1 MYTPAA
7 LLDLHRRSQH
17 SLRSL
22 MDQARELPESEL
34 DREHEGFGYPT
45 VRLQL
50 HHLIGA
56 QEYWFGVL
64 QGRVEA
70 DEDPDAY
77 PTLAELAAFR
87 DRVAA
92 AGEEYLTTTPKE
104 TLNRSREFATWGGRT
119 KALRPAHVVLRTITH
134 LYHHLGQIQA
144 ICRLAGVRTR
154 FVDFPVEPELDPEL
168 D

>member
-7 LLDLHRRSQH
+7 LLDLHRRSQM

-22 MDQARELPESEL
+22 MEQIAELPAEEL

-56 QEYWFGVL
+56 QEYWVGVL
-64 QGRVEA
+64 QDRVEA
-70 DEDPDAY
+70 DLEPDGY
-77 PTLAELAAFR
+77 PTLESLAAYR
-87 DRVAA
+87 DRVADA
-92 AGEEYLTTTPKE
+92 LEQYLTATPKE
-104 TLNRSREFATWGGRT
+104 TLNRSREFATWGGKT
-119 KALRPAHVVLRTITH
+119 KTLRPAHVVLRTITH

-144 ICRLAGVRTR
+144 ICRLAGLRTR
-154 FVDFPVEPELDPEL
+154 FVDFPLEPDA

>member
-7 LLDLHRRSQH
+7 LLDLHRRSRH

-22 MDQARELPESEL
+22 MDQASGLAPEEL

-56 QEYWFGVL
+56 QEYWIGVL

-70 DEDPDAY
+70 DLEPDDY
-77 PTLAELAAFR
+77 PTLESLAEYR
-87 DRVAA
+87 DRVAEA
-92 AGEEYLTTTPKE
+92 VEDYLSGASQE
-104 TLNRSREFATWGGRT
+104 TLNRAEDFATWGGKT
-119 KALRPAHVVLRTITH
+119 KTLVPAHVVLRTITH

-144 ICRLAGVRTR
+144 ICRLAGLRTR
-154 FVDFPVEPELDPEL
+154 FVDFPLEPDV